1 MLSSSRFIVAI
12 HALSVLARYAG
23 RGPVCSN
30 QVAQSVN
37 TNPVVIRRLM
47 SDLEKANLVTSAAGR
62 TGGFSLARSADGIS
76 LADIYRAVEDETI
89 FRMHKTDPHSECP
102 IGAQICK
109 VLAGP
114 LQAAESALAASLAG
128 TTLKDI
134 SARIAAP
141 AIPASQ
147 GV

>member
-47 SDLEKANLVTSAAGR
+47 SDLEKADLVTSAAGR
-62 TGGFSLARSADGIS
+62 TGGFSLARAADRIS

-89 FRMHKTDPHSECP
+89 FRMHKTDPDSDCP

-114 LQAAESALAASLAG
+114 LHAAESALAASLAG
-128 TTLKDI
+128 TSLKDI
-134 SARIAAP
+134 SARITTP